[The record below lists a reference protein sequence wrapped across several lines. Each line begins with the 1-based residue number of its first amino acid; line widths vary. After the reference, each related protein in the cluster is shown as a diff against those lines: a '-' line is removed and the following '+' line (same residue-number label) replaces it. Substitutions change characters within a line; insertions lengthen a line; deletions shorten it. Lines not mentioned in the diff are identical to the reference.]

1 MGKEQVVVQL
11 RDVFRQHG
19 YEGASLSKI
28 AEATGL
34 GRASL
39 YHYFPKG
46 KEQMAATVLDFVT
59 VELQENLL
67 KPLKGKEDPI
77 IRVKVMGETLDRF
90 YHSGEASCFMDIL
103 SLGEARGLFKTPL
116 RQTLT
121 ALIEALAQ
129 LLIEVGQE
137 RGEARQRAEDAIM
150 QIQGALVLSRCLDNT
165 ESFQRVIAN
174 LPKTL
179 GLNPLPKS

>member
-1 MGKEQVVVQL
+1 MCFATQ
-11 RDVFRQHG
+11 G

-59 VELQENLL
+59 AELQENLL

-77 IRVKVMGETLDRF
+77 IRVKAMGETLDRF

-103 SLGEARGLFKTPL
+103 SLGEARALFKTPL

-179 GLNPLPKS
+179 GLNPLPEDQDPMG